1 MFILNRNNMQIQECH
16 NSDVIKVCTKDT
28 KNYAV
33 AATKEELETA
43 AGMAQK
49 QPETNKAEE
58 NINGGQ
64 KTDPDGTQG
73 DQGGNPEG
81 TEGTNQQQG
90 TNENGQNNDH
100 ENAQQ
105 QNDQG
110 DEWKNLPEEEKLAAL
125 EAKKVDELRKIA
137 KAEGIQGYGNM
148 TKGTLVAMIMNH

>member
-49 QPETNKAEE
+49 QPETNEAEE

-64 KTDPDGTQG
+64 KTDPEGTQG
-73 DQGGNPEG
+73 GQGGNP
-81 TEGTNQQQG
+81 EGTNQQQG
-90 TNENGQNNDH
+90 TNENGQGNDP
-100 ENAQQ
+100 EEAQQ
-105 QNDQG
+105 QNGQG

-137 KAEGIQGYGNM
+137 KAEEIQGYGNM
-148 TKGTLVAMIMNH
+148 TKDTLVAMIMNH

>member
-49 QPETNKAEE
+49 QPETNKDEE

-64 KTDPDGTQG
+64 KTDPEGT
-73 DQGGNPEG
+73 QGGNP
-81 TEGTNQQQG
+81 EGTNQQQG
-90 TNENGQNNDH
+90 TNENGQGNDP
-100 ENAQQ
+100 EKAQQ
-105 QNDQG
+105 QNGQG
-110 DEWKNLPEEEKLAAL
+110 DKWKNLPEEEKLAAL

-148 TKGTLVAMIMNH
+148 TKDTLVAMIMNH

>member
-16 NSDVIKVCTKDT
+16 NGDVIKVCTKDT

-49 QPETNKAEE
+49 QPETNEVEE

-64 KTDPDGTQG
+64 KTDPEGTQG
-73 DQGGNPEG
+73 GQGGNPEG
-81 TEGTNQQQG
+81 TNQQQ
-90 TNENGQNNDH
+90 NG
-100 ENAQQ
+100 
-105 QNDQG
+105 QG

-148 TKGTLVAMIMNH
+148 TKDTLVAMIMNH

>member
-49 QPETNKAEE
+49 QPETNEAEE

-64 KTDPDGTQG
+64 KTDPEGTQG
-73 DQGGNPEG
+73 GQGGNP
-81 TEGTNQQQG
+81 EGTNQQQG
-90 TNENGQNNDH
+90 TNENGQGNDP
-100 ENAQQ
+100 EEAQQ

-148 TKGTLVAMIMNH
+148 TKDTLVAMIMNH

>member
-49 QPETNKAEE
+49 QPETNEAEE

-64 KTDPDGTQG
+64 KTDPEGTQG
-73 DQGGNPEG
+73 GQGGNS
-81 TEGTNQQQG
+81 EGTNQQQG
-90 TNENGQNNDH
+90 TNENGQGNDP
-100 ENAQQ
+100 EDAQQ
-105 QNDQG
+105 QNGQG

-148 TKGTLVAMIMNH
+148 TKDTLVAMIMNH

>member
-49 QPETNKAEE
+49 QPETNEVEE

-64 KTDPDGTQG
+64 KTDPEGTQG
-73 DQGGNPEG
+73 GQGGNPEG
-81 TEGTNQQQG
+81 TNQQQ
-90 TNENGQNNDH
+90 NG
-100 ENAQQ
+100 
-105 QNDQG
+105 QG

-148 TKGTLVAMIMNH
+148 TKDTLVAMIMNH

>member
-49 QPETNKAEE
+49 QPETNEAEE

-64 KTDPDGTQG
+64 KTDPEGTQG
-73 DQGGNPEG
+73 GQGGNPEG
-81 TEGTNQQQG
+81 TNQQQ
-90 TNENGQNNDH
+90 NG
-100 ENAQQ
+100 
-105 QNDQG
+105 QG

-148 TKGTLVAMIMNH
+148 TKDTLVAMIMNH